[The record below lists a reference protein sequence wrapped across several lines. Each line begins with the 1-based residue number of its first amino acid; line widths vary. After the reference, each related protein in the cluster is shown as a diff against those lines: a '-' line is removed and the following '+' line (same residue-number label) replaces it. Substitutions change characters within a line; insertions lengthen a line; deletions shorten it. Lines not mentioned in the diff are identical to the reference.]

1 LLSSVVSALQRFQ
14 KERPMIRTMLGAALV
29 LLLLFHARLA
39 GADPISVVYTE
50 GLSRGFPVLRALTG
64 EKLAQ
69 GDMTQIPRGGQVVE
83 SRLVF
88 RFKDGSLYDEHVVF
102 SQREVFTLLSYRIV
116 QRGPS
121 FPETL
126 EASVD
131 RATGRYDVRYRAD
144 EDSPE
149 ETLSGDVALPADV
162 YNGLLSTLMK
172 NLPAGDSRVVQVV
185 AFTPKPRLVKML
197 LTPAAEDPVRV
208 NDAAVPATRFLIRP
222 QLGLFATLLVTDV
235 PDVKCWIAG
244 GEAPAF
250 LRFEG
255 PLYFMGPI
263 WRIDWS

>member
-1 LLSSVVSALQRFQ
+1 
-14 KERPMIRTMLGAALV
+14 MIRTTVGTVLALV
-29 LLLLFHARLA
+29 MLA
-39 GADPISVVYTE
+39 VGRPAAAEPVAVKYTE
-50 GLSRGFPVLRALTG
+50 GVTRGFPVLRSLSG
-64 EKLAQ
+64 ERLAQ
-69 GDMTQIPRGGQVVE
+69 GELTQVPRGSDVVE

-88 RFKDGSLYDEHVVF
+88 RFKDGSLYDERVVF
-102 SQREVFTLLSYRIV
+102 SQREIFTVLSYHIV

-126 EASVD
+126 DATVD
-131 RATGRYDVRYRAD
+131 RASNRYTVRYRAD
-144 EDSPE
+144 DDSPE
-149 ETLSGDVALPADV
+149 ELLSGDFELPLDA

-172 NLPAGDSRVVQVV
+172 NLPEGESRMVQIV

-197 LTPAAEDPVRV
+197 LAPSAEDPMTV
-208 NDAAVPATRFLIRP
+208 NDAAVIATRFLVRP
-222 QLGLFATLLVTDV
+222 QLGLFASLLVADI
-235 PDVKCWIAG
+235 PDVKCWIAR

>member
-1 LLSSVVSALQRFQ
+1 MV
-14 KERPMIRTMLGAALV
+14 RTTLGVALV
-29 LLLLFHARLA
+29 LLTVLATRPA
-39 GADPISVVYTE
+39 GADPIAVKYTE
-50 GLSRGFPVLRALTG
+50 GITRGFPVLRALNG

-69 GDMTQIPRGGQVVE
+69 GDLVQIPRGSDVVE

-88 RFKDGSLYDEHVVF
+88 RFKDGSLHDERVVF
-102 SQREVFTLLSYRIV
+102 SQRDVFTLLSYRIV
-116 QRGPS
+116 QQGPS

-131 RATGRYDVRYRAD
+131 RATGRYDVRYRGD
-144 EDSPE
+144 QDSPE
-149 ETLSGDVALPADV
+149 EILSGDLTLPLDV
-162 YNGLLSTLMK
+162 YNGLLSMLMK
-172 NLPAGDSRVVQVV
+172 NLSVGDSTVVQIV

-197 LTPAAEDPVRV
+197 LAPAAEDPLQV
-208 NDAAVPATRFLIRP
+208 NDAAVMATRFLVRP
-222 QLGLFATLLVTDV
+222 QLGLFASLLVADV
-235 PDVKCWIAG
+235 PDLKCWIAG